1 MMVHLLRSFRAQS
14 RNMVCAKASRLR
26 SKRTVLGVG
35 VALLLAGCTT
45 PQAPVRAGLMNAGV
59 DERTATC
66 MADRM
71 VHRLSLLQLR
81 RMAGLGKA
89 SRSRDLDQLLYRL
102 RSLDDPEIVTVTAS
116 SAALCKLGLG

>member
-1 MMVHLLRSFRAQS
+1 MTYFPRSFRAQS
-14 RNMVCAKASRLR
+14 RNMARAKDSRLR
-26 SKRTVLGVG
+26 SKRTVLGI
-35 VALLLAGCTT
+35 ALVLTLAGCTT
-45 PQAPVRAGLMNAGV
+45 PQGPVRDGLMNAGI
-59 DERTATC
+59 DRRTATC

-89 SRSRDLDQLLYRL
+89 RESRDLDQLLYRL
-102 RSLDDPEIVTVTAS
+102 RSLNDPEIVKVTAS

>member
-1 MMVHLLRSFRAQS
+1 MTR
-14 RNMVCAKASRLR
+14 AKASRLR
-26 SKRTVLGVG
+26 SKRTLVG
-35 VALLLAGCTT
+35 VAVTALLAGCTT
-45 PQAPVRAGLMNAGV
+45 PQAPVRAGLINAGI
-59 DERTATC
+59 DQRTATC

-89 SRSRDLDQLLYRL
+89 EHSRNLDQLLYRL
-102 RSLDDPEIVTVTAS
+102 RSLNDPEIVTVTAS

>member
-1 MMVHLLRSFRAQS
+1 MRA
-14 RNMVCAKASRLR
+14 MASRLR
-26 SKRTVLGVG
+26 SKRTVVG
-35 VALLLAGCTT
+35 VAAALLLPGCTT
-45 PQAPVRAGLMNAGV
+45 PQAPVRAGLINAGI
-59 DERTATC
+59 DQRTATC

-89 SRSRDLDQLLYRL
+89 EHSRDLDQLLYRL
-102 RSLDDPEIVTVTAS
+102 RSLNDPEIVTVTAS

>member
-1 MMVHLLRSFRAQS
+1 MRMLLPI
-14 RNMVCAKASRLR
+14 
-26 SKRTVLGVG
+26 G
-35 VALLLAGCTT
+35 ALIMLAGCTT
-45 PQAPVRAGLMNAGV
+45 PQGPVRDGLMSAGI
-59 DERTATC
+59 DRRTATC

-89 SRSRDLDQLLYRL
+89 SRSRALDQLLYRL

>member
-1 MMVHLLRSFRAQS
+1 MRMLLPI
-14 RNMVCAKASRLR
+14 
-26 SKRTVLGVG
+26 G
-35 VALLLAGCTT
+35 ALIMLAGCTT
-45 PQAPVRAGLMNAGV
+45 PQGPVRDGLMSAGI
-59 DERTATC
+59 DRRTATC

-89 SRSRDLDQLLYRL
+89 KDSHNLDQLLYRL
-102 RSLDDPEIVTVTAS
+102 RSLNDPEIVKVTAS

>member
-1 MMVHLLRSFRAQS
+1 MRMLLPII
-14 RNMVCAKASRLR
+14 
-26 SKRTVLGVG
+26 VL
-35 VALLLAGCTT
+35 AMLAGCTT
-45 PQAPVRAGLMNAGV
+45 PQAPVRAGLINAGI

-89 SRSRDLDQLLYRL
+89 EHSRDLDQLLYRL
-102 RSLDDPEIVTVTAS
+102 RSLGDPEIVTVTAS

>member
-1 MMVHLLRSFRAQS
+1 MAHFPRSFRAQS
-14 RNMVCAKASRLR
+14 RNMTCAKASRLPA
-26 SKRTVLGVG
+26 KRKVVGVA

-45 PQAPVRAGLMNAGV
+45 PQGPVRDGLMNAGI
-59 DERTATC
+59 DRRTATC

-116 SAALCKLGLG
+116 SAGLCKLGLG

>member
-1 MMVHLLRSFRAQS
+1 MTHFPRSFRAKS
-14 RNMVCAKASRLR
+14 RNLVCGMASRLR
-26 SKRTVLGVG
+26 SKRTAVGVA

-45 PQAPVRAGLMNAGV
+45 PQGPVRDGLMNAGI
-59 DERTATC
+59 DRRTATC

-89 SRSRDLDQLLYRL
+89 RASRDLDQLLYRL
-102 RSLDDPEIVTVTAS
+102 RSLNDPEIVKVTAS

>member
-1 MMVHLLRSFRAQS
+1 
-14 RNMVCAKASRLR
+14 
-26 SKRTVLGVG
+26 

-45 PQAPVRAGLMNAGV
+45 PQGPVRDGLMNAGI
-59 DERTATC
+59 DRRTATC

-116 SAALCKLGLG
+116 SAGLCKLGLG

>member
-1 MMVHLLRSFRAQS
+1 
-14 RNMVCAKASRLR
+14 MVCAKASRLR
-26 SKRTVLGVG
+26 SKRTVVGVG
-35 VALLLAGCTT
+35 TALLLAGCTT
-45 PQAPVRAGLMNAGV
+45 PQGPVRDGLMSAGI
-59 DERTATC
+59 DRRTATC

-89 SRSRDLDQLLYRL
+89 THSRDLDQLLYRL
-102 RSLDDPEIVTVTAS
+102 RALNDPEIVKVTAS

>member
-1 MMVHLLRSFRAQS
+1 MAY
-14 RNMVCAKASRLR
+14 ATASRLR
-26 SKRTVLGVG
+26 SKRAVQGLAVG
-35 VALLLAGCTT
+35 LLLAGCTT

-81 RMAGLGKA
+81 RMAALGKA
-89 SRSRDLDQLLYRL
+89 DQSRNIDQLLYRL

>member
-1 MMVHLLRSFRAQS
+1 M
-14 RNMVCAKASRLR
+14 
-26 SKRTVLGVG
+26 G
-35 VALLLAGCTT
+35 VAVAVLVTGCTT
-45 PQAPVRAGLMNAGV
+45 PEAPVRNGLISAGI
-59 DERTATC
+59 DQRTATC

-89 SRSRDLDQLLYRL
+89 PHARDLDQLLYRL
-102 RSLDDPEIVTVTAS
+102 RSLNDPEIVKVTAT